1 MDTGMY
7 NITTQK
13 KTQSILVIKRSDY
26 KFLNPIQQ
34 YLCYVMEESCY
45 LRGTQTALKTD
56 IIRGMVSLERDNLVV
71 IYYLSVSTFVFGGSA
86 L

>member
-1 MDTGMY
+1 
-7 NITTQK
+7 
-13 KTQSILVIKRSDY
+13 
-26 KFLNPIQQ
+26 
-34 YLCYVMEESCY
+34 MEERFY
-45 LRGTQTALKTD
+45 VRGTQTALKND